1 MKWIW
6 QRGSQHSAVSP
17 ATFSILHHLGI
28 LGEYFQ
34 GLFSPLLSTRLPK
47 AARAAGG
54 ILTLLSPAF
63 PAPPS
68 SLISL
73 CFTLR
78 RSCSAPGTALT
89 PEEPVHVYIWCNCSA
104 THPAL
109 LTAALQSKAT
119 PCHKA
124 TGDSEANSDTAS
136 SAIIAISPVSRS
148 DMGWPVTITRMFP
161 LKIGERKKKR
171 KQQQQQIRQI
181 ALQKKHNKF
190 LQAKSVGSA
199 MPLPRTITDTSKR
212 TTDEV
217 SKSMRTFF
225 FFFWR
230 KKPPP
235 GKALFVH
242 W

>member
-1 MKWIW
+1 MKWKW
-6 QRGSQHSAVSP
+6 QQGSKHSAVSP
-17 ATFSILHHLGI
+17 ATFSILYHLGI

-34 GLFSPLLSTRLPK
+34 DLFSPLFSTRLPK

-78 RSCSAPGTALT
+78 HSCSAPGTALT
-89 PEEPVHVYIWCNCSA
+89 PEEPVHIYIRCNCSA

-109 LTAALQSKAT
+109 LTAALQNKAT
-119 PCHKA
+119 PCHKTSGESKA
-124 TGDSEANSDTAS
+124 DSDTAS
-136 SAIIAISPVSRS
+136 GAIIAISPVSWS
-148 DMGWPVTITRMFP
+148 DVGWPVTNTRWFP
-161 LKIGERKKKR
+161 LKIGERKKG

-190 LQAKSVGSA
+190 LQV
-199 MPLPRTITDTSKR
+199 
-212 TTDEV
+212 
-217 SKSMRTFF
+217 
-225 FFFWR
+225 
-230 KKPPP
+230 
-235 GKALFVH
+235 
-242 W
+242 